1 MMQPPI
7 EVGQRLGDRYRVD
20 GPLAQ
25 GGTSMVYSGTDLQGL
40 RPVAIKVLLPDMA
53 ETVTSRR
60 RFVQEIRVL
69 RHLRSEHVV
78 KVLDEGALGTG
89 EPFMVMEQL
98 RGRTLKDLL
107 RSEGSLRVSDAVDY
121 VLEACEVLAE
131 AHAAGVVHRDIKPDN
146 LFLADG
152 DDGLLLKVLDFGIS
166 KAQGDGFG
174 RDVKEPSITRG
185 GEVVGSPHYM
195 APEQLLSSSHVDR
208 SADIWS
214 VGVVLYELLTGQ
226 LPFTG
231 ENAMQVR
238 AHVMMSTPLSI
249 RQVRADVPVELESIV
264 MRCLE
269 KVSEQRFKGL
279 AVLAASLAPFGSERA
294 KISAQRILQLGPSQA
309 PPPLPSANPPPLPS
323 SRVVRNRPAPY
334 FGAQIHHPP
343 MVPSQVHEPLDFLAV
358 RAHRKRRT
366 TLMGVGAVFFALGLA
381 IGVVISVW
389 QHQDDKLGAPALLA
403 GRANCAG
410 DRAPSR

>member
-1 MMQPPI
+1 
-7 EVGQRLGDRYRVD
+7 
-20 GPLAQ
+20 
-25 GGTSMVYSGTDLQGL
+25 MVYSGTDLQGL
-40 RPVAIKVLLPDMA
+40 RPVAIKVLLPEMA

-78 KVLDEGALGTG
+78 KVLDEGALESG

-98 RGRTLKDLL
+98 RGRTLKDML

-152 DDGLLLKVLDFGIS
+152 EVAPRVKVLDFGIS
-166 KAQGDGFG
+166 KAQGEGFG
-174 RDVKEPSITRG
+174 RDAREPSITRG
-185 GEVVGSPHYM
+185 GEVMGSPHYM

-226 LPFTG
+226 LPFVG

-238 AHVMMSTPLSI
+238 AHVMMSTPPSL
-249 RQVRADVPVELESIV
+249 RQMRADVPIELERIV

-269 KVSEQRFKGL
+269 KVSDQRFKGL
-279 AVLAASLAPFGSERA
+279 AVLAASLAPFGSDRA
-294 KISAQRILQLGPSQA
+294 KLSAQRILQLGPSQA
-309 PPPLPSANPPPLPS
+309 PPPLPSATPPLLPS
-323 SRVVRNRPAPY
+323 SRVARSRPVPSL
-334 FGAQIHHPP
+334 GAQIHHPA
-343 MVPSQVHEPLDFLAV
+343 MAASQLREPLDFLAV
-358 RAHRKRRT
+358 RAHRRQRT
-366 TLMGVGAVFFALGLA
+366 MLMGVGAVFFALGLA

-389 QHQDDKLGAPALLA
+389 QHQGDGLGAHALLA
-403 GRANCAG
+403 GGANCAS
-410 DRAPSR
+410 DRAPLR

>member
-1 MMQPPI
+1 MMMQPPI
-7 EVGQRLGDRYRVD
+7 EVGQRLGGRYRVD
-20 GPLAQ
+20 GSLAH

-40 RPVAIKVLLPDMA
+40 RPVAIKVLLPEMA
-53 ETVTSRR
+53 ETVSSRR

-78 KVLDEGALGTG
+78 RVLDEGALGTG

-107 RSEGSLRVSDAVDY
+107 RSEGSLGVSDAVDY

-152 DDGLLLKVLDFGIS
+152 DDGPLLKVLDFGIS

-174 RDVKEPSITRG
+174 RDAREPSITRG

-226 LPFTG
+226 LPFVG

-238 AHVMMSTPLSI
+238 AHVMMSTPRSI
-249 RQVRADVPVELESIV
+249 RQMRTDVPVELERIV

-279 AVLAASLAPFGSERA
+279 AVLAASLVPFGSERA
-294 KISAQRILQLGPSQA
+294 KLSARRILQLGPSQA
-309 PPPLPSANPPPLPS
+309 PPPLPSATPPPLPS
-323 SRVVRNRPAPY
+323 SRNGRSRPAPS
-334 FGAQIHHPP
+334 FDAQIHHPAL
-343 MVPSQVHEPLDFLAV
+343 VASQVREPLDLFAV
-358 RAHRKRRT
+358 RAHRKQRT
-366 TLMGVGAVFFALGLA
+366 MLMGVGAVFFALGLA

-389 QHQDDKLGAPALLA
+389 QHQGDRPGAHALLA
-403 GRANCAG
+403 GGAYFAS
-410 DRAPSR
+410 DWEP